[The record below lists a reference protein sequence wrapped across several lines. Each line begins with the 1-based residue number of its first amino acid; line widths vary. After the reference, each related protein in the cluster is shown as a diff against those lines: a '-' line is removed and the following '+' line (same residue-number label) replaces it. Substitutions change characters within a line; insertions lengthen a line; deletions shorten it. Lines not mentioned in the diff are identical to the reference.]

1 MHFNT
6 RLLHGAASGYFAGAT
21 LPPISQVNAFAYA
34 SAEEHEQVFHHRKAG
49 FAYSRIG
56 NPTVAAYERRM
67 NELEGGNGALATA
80 SGMAAVA
87 LSLLNILGSGDEIVA
102 GSGLYGGTFDLFEDL
117 RLFGINVT
125 FVRHVCVE
133 ELRDVVTERTKVI
146 YCELIGNPGLD
157 VVDVGSVAAFAHARG
172 IPLIVDNTTAT
183 PFLANPL
190 SLGADIVVHSGS
202 KYINGGGN
210 AISGVIVDGG
220 RFDWDFDRFP
230 ALRRFRQYGKQA
242 YLVRLRTDLWENM
255 GACLSPLNAFLNV
268 AGMETLG
275 IRMERI
281 CDNADRLARALVEM
295 EGIRDVNYPTLSGNP
310 YAGLV
315 REELHGLGGGIL
327 TFRAGSKERAYRI
340 LNALEYVKIVSN
352 IGDVRT
358 LAVHPASTIC
368 KNNTEER
375 RLAAGVHEDTVR
387 VSVGIE
393 DIGDLTHDFTQ
404 AIARA
409 NA

>member
-56 NPTVAAYERRM
+56 NPTVAAYEQRIC
-67 NELEGGNGALATA
+67 ELEKGCGALATA
-80 SGMAAVA
+80 SGMAAVT
-87 LSLLNILGSGDEIVA
+87 LSLLNILSSGDEIAA
-102 GSGLYGGTFDLFEDL
+102 GSGLYGGVFDLFEDL
-117 RLFGINVT
+117 RLFGIDVK
-125 FVRHVCVE
+125 FVRHVSVE
-133 ELRDVVTERTKVI
+133 ELQTVVTERTKAI

-157 VVDVGSVAAFAHARG
+157 VVDVGSVAAFAHAKG

-202 KYINGGGN
+202 KYVNGGGN

-220 RFDWDFDRFP
+220 RFDWDFDRFS
-230 ALRRFRQYGKQA
+230 ALRGFRKYGKQA

-268 AGMETLG
+268 VGMETLG

-281 CDNADRLARALVEM
+281 CGNAERLARALMEM
-295 EGIRDVNYPTLSGNP
+295 AEIQDVNYPTLPGNP
-310 YAGLV
+310 YAKLV
-315 REELHGLGGGIL
+315 KEELRGLGGGIL

-340 LNALEYVKIVSN
+340 LNSLKYAKIVSN
-352 IGDVRT
+352 IGDLRT
-358 LAVHPASTIC
+358 LVVHPASTIC
-368 KNNTEER
+368 KNNTRER
-375 RLAAGVHEDTVR
+375 RIAAGVYDDTIR

-393 DIGDLTHDFTQ
+393 DIDDLINDFAQ
-404 AIARA
+404 AIARV

>member
-6 RLLHGAASGYFAGAT
+6 RLLHGAASGYLAGAT
-21 LPPISQVNAFAYA
+21 LPPVSQVNAFAYA
-34 SAEEHEQVFHHRKAG
+34 SAEEHEQVFHHQKAG

-117 RLFGINVT
+117 RLFGIKVT

-133 ELRDVVTERTKVI
+133 ELQDVVTERTKAI

-172 IPLIVDNTTAT
+172 VPLIVDNTTAT

-268 AGMETLG
+268 VGMETLG

-295 EGIRDVNYPTLSGNP
+295 EGIRDVNYPTLPGNP
-310 YAGLV
+310 YTGLV
-315 REELHGLGGGIL
+315 REELRGLGGGIL

-340 LNALEYVKIVSN
+340 LNALKYVKIVSN

-393 DIGDLTHDFTQ
+393 DIGDLTRDFEQ